1 MKIIVD
7 GMGGDNSPDE
17 IVKGCV
23 EAVNELNVNII
34 IVGKKEIIE
43 GELSK
48 YQFPQETI
56 DIINATEVISNDEEP
71 VLAIRRKKDS
81 SIVVGLK
88 ALKEGKGDGF
98 VSAGST
104 GALLSGGLFIVKRI
118 DGIERAALATV
129 YPTKKGI
136 SFILDVGANVDCKP
150 EYLKQF
156 AIMGS
161 VYSEKVL
168 GVKSP
173 KIGLANIG
181 TEKGKGNLLVR
192 ESYDLMEDL
201 NINFVG
207 NVEVRDIPE
216 GIADVIV
223 CDGFVGNVILK
234 LTEGM
239 AKTIFSSLKE
249 EFVKSFK
256 SKVGALMLKSQLKS
270 FKGKL
275 DYREYGGAPLLG
287 LKQPVVKAHGSSD
300 AFAIKNAIRQ
310 VKNFIEMDV
319 INIIDKDINVIEKN

>member
-1 MKIIVD
+1 MNIIVD
-7 GMGGDNSPDE
+7 GMGGDNSPKA
-17 IVKGCV
+17 IVEGCV
-23 EAVNELNVNII
+23 EAVKELGLNII
-34 IVGKKEIIE
+34 IVGSKEIIE
-43 GELSK
+43 KELSE
-48 YQFPQETI
+48 YEFPKEKI
-56 DIINATEVISNDEEP
+56 EIINSTQVISNDEEP
-71 VLAIRRKKDS
+71 VLAIRKKKDS

-88 ALKEGKGDGF
+88 ALTEGIGDGF

-104 GALLSGGLFIVKRI
+104 GALLAGGLFIVKRI
-118 DGIERAALATV
+118 AGIERAALATI
-129 YPTKKGI
+129 YPTTKGI
-136 SFILDVGANVDCKP
+136 SFLLDVGANVDCKP

-168 GVKSP
+168 GVNSP

-192 ESYDLMEDL
+192 EAYELIENS
-201 NINFVG
+201 NINFIG
-207 NVEVRDIPE
+207 NVEVRDVPQ

-239 AKTIFSSLKE
+239 AKALFSSLKE
-249 EFVKSFK
+249 EFTKTFQA
-256 SKVGALMLKSQLKS
+256 KVGALMLKSQLKS

-300 AFAIKNAIRQ
+300 AFAIKNAIKQ

-319 INIIDKDINVIEKN
+319 INIIKKDINVIEKK